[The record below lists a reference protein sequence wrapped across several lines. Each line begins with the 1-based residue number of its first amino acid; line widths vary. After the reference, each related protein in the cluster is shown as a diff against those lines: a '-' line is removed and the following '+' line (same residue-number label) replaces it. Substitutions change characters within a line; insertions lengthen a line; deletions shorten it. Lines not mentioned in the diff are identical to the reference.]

1 MNMGQVDFY
10 TKVCTG
16 ALIGISILGVTCN
29 VSYMVHRMYLGVGD
43 LFWNILWYLV
53 IASPFAAVLIHLLS
67 LKA

>member
-1 MNMGQVDFY
+1 MSMEQIDYY

-29 VSYMVHRMYLGVGD
+29 INYMIFRKYISIGD

-53 IASPFAAVLIHLLS
+53 IASPFAAVLIHLLN